1 MLEISTC
8 KSKWIWSMI
17 FIRIPKNASTSM
29 YSHLGD
35 FNLIK
40 KYENNFNELLKN
52 KVYKGWFSPTHA
64 KPNEI
69 AKILGGAVRN
79 YMSFA
84 IVRNPYDRMV
94 SMYRFAVEN
103 DLGKIYNLKSD
114 IGFVEFC
121 EILNDKYS
129 NNDKSFIATHSQ
141 TEWTEGIFQ
150 PNFIL
155 KFENLQEDF
164 SKMLD
169 ECNIKHISKSIP
181 HENATKRSA
190 YQDYFNDRC
199 KKLTS
204 KIFEKDLDT
213 FKYSY

>member
-1 MLEISTC
+1 MLDISTC
-8 KSKWIWSMI
+8 KSKWIWSLI
-17 FIRIPKNASTSM
+17 FIRIPKNASTSL

-40 KYENNFNELLKN
+40 KHEESFNILLKN
-52 KVYKGWFSPTHA
+52 KVYRGWFSPTHA

-69 AKILGGAVRN
+69 AQVLGNAIRN

-84 IVRNPYDRMV
+84 VVRNPYDRMV
-94 SMYRFAVEN
+94 SMYRFAIEN
-103 DLGKIYNLKSD
+103 DLGKIYNLNSD
-114 IGFVEFC
+114 ISFTEFC

-155 KFENLQEDF
+155 KFENLQKDF
-164 SKMLD
+164 EKMLA
-169 ECNIKHISKSIP
+169 ECNIKHINKSLP
-181 HENATKRSA
+181 HENATKRSV
-190 YQDYFNDRC
+190 YQDYFDGRS

-204 KIFEKDLDT
+204 KIFEKDIDT
-213 FKYSY
+213 FKYTY